1 MKKIKIKKFTKKV
14 KIKIFIKKK
23 TMRKILILIL
33 LKNKFLSH
41 SQNSSG
47 VVQILILSLIN
58 NKILSLIKFKFLSLS
73 QIY

>member
-41 SQNSSG
+41 SQNSYG
-47 VVQILILSLIN
+47 VVQ
-58 NKILSLIKFKFLSLS
+58 
-73 QIY
+73 